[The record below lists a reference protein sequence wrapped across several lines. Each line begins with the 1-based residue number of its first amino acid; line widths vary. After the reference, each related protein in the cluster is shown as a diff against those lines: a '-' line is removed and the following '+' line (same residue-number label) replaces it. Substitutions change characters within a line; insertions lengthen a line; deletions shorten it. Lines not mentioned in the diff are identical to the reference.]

1 MNSHLESEFLT
12 CFSVEKFKICISSSQ
27 FCVSCLS
34 QKLNSGAMCG
44 SLAQLHGRFMHVYFS
59 SPSSTVVPPAG
70 GATHECTRVYFIL
83 LTWTLVINF
92 TTGTRKL
99 ARGSVNIRG
108 LDVYT
113 ELLFCREIYSTCILV
128 KLHVQKKKPGAARAL
143 QDTHLCPYSAFNVQS
158 TLLPTRCPHHGGLCR
173 C

>member
-1 MNSHLESEFLT
+1 M
-12 CFSVEKFKICISSSQ
+12 KDSSQ

-44 SLAQLHGRFMHVYFS
+44 SLAQLHGCFMS
-59 SPSSTVVPPAG
+59 SSSSTIVPPAG
-70 GATHECTRVYFIL
+70 GVTHECTRVYFIL
-83 LTWTLVINF
+83 LTWTLFITF
-92 TTGTRKL
+92 TTGTRQL

-128 KLHVQKKKPGAARAL
+128 KLHVQKKKLGAARAL
-143 QDTHLCPYSAFNVQS
+143 QDTHMFPYSAFNVQW
-158 TLLPTRCPHHGGLCR
+158 TLLPTRCPHHGGLADVGVAECFP
-173 C
+173 